1 MIARTLVNGK
11 EQVTVRCV
19 NFLNDPN
26 KIWYPGTNIAE
37 FSPVQVMRE
46 PETPELASPR
56 NIPKHLTELYERSSA
71 AMSPTQ
77 IKQIAY
83 LLRKYWDR
91 FSSSDS
97 DLGRMKI
104 IKHRIRTGNASP
116 IKQNMQEEFNKQLDI
131 MLENDISQPSK
142 SPWASG
148 IILVEKRWNQT
159 IHYRI
164 QAYKRCDS
172 QGCISFTE
180 NRRITGPAC
189 WLEVF
194 ISRIECRILAS
205 GR

>member
-116 IKQNMQEEFNKQLDI
+116 IKQNTAYARG
-131 MLENDISQPSK
+131 SQ
-142 SPWASG
+142 
-148 IILVEKRWNQT
+148 QT
-159 IHYRI
+159 ARYNVG
-164 QAYKRCDS
+164 K
-172 QGCISFTE
+172 
-180 NRRITGPAC
+180 
-189 WLEVF
+189 
-194 ISRIECRILAS
+194 
-205 GR
+205 